1 MEFPNEVKKIT
12 NGFAAKIH
20 SLGFW
25 IIILVLIGIFIGIKR
40 SEDQFEKEMLKSI
53 QIGGMIYNN
62 EVYDI
67 QKRVE
72 Q

>member
-1 MEFPNEVKKIT
+1 MEFPHEVKKIT
-12 NGFAAKIH
+12 NGFIAKIH

-25 IIILVLIGIFIGIKR
+25 IIILVLVGVYIGTKR
-40 SEDQFEKEMLKSI
+40 SESMFEAEMLKSI
-53 QIGGMIYNN
+53 QLGGMIYNN

-67 QKRVE
+67 QKRVI

>member
-1 MEFPNEVKKIT
+1 MEFPHEVKKIT

-25 IIILVLIGIFIGIKR
+25 IIILVMFGGYIGIKYAEGR
-40 SEDQFEKEMLKSI
+40 FEGEIAKSI
-53 QIGGMIYNN
+53 QLGGMIYNN

-67 QKRVE
+67 QKRVI